1 MLTLRPYQRAALDG
15 LFTYWHEEGGNGLVV
30 VPTGGGKSLILAQIC
45 QELLADWPD
54 MRLAIVT
61 HVKEL
66 IAQNYQEL
74 LTVWPWAPAGI
85 YSAGLGRR
93 ETQAQILFGGIQSVW
108 NKVGSIG
115 HVDLLLIDE
124 AHLIPRKSDTMYGK
138 FIDGL
143 RAVNPDMRVAGLTA
157 TPYRLDS
164 GRLDRGDDRLFD
176 GIVYEVSIRDLMD
189 EGYLSPL
196 ISKATA
202 TTLDVT
208 GVAKRG
214 GEYIPGEL
222 QKAVDKDD
230 VTRAAVD
237 EIMAYGLAPGAERRS
252 WLLFCSGVEHA
263 YHVRNELRR
272 RGITAETVEGS
283 LHGRERDRIIDGFRR
298 GEFRALTNM
307 SITTTGFNV
316 PQVDLLAMLRPT
328 LSTGLYVQIVGRA
341 TRLAEGKSNA
351 LILDFAGN
359 VRRHGPVDAVTPK
372 EPGKGDGEAPV
383 KACPDCHSLV
393 HTSVMV
399 CPDCGHVW
407 ERKPLEE
414 KINARADAAPILS
427 KGAPEWVRV
436 VDWQFHQ
443 HQKPGSPPSMR
454 VEYFCGLTVHREW
467 ICLEHDGYPK
477 SKAWK
482 WWMARGGEPPI
493 PDTVAEAIER
503 HRELVKP
510 NEIRVRPSGKYWE
523 IVGYRPLV
531 GVPA

>member
-1 MLTLRPYQRAALDG
+1 MLTLRDYQKAALDG
-15 LFTYWHEEGGNGLVV
+15 LFTYWHEEGGNGLIV
-30 VPTGGGKSLILAQIC
+30 VPTGGGKSLILAQLC
-45 QELLADWPD
+45 QDLLADWPN

-93 ETQAQILFGGIQSVW
+93 ETQAQILFAGIQSIW
-108 NKVGSIG
+108 NKVDRIG
-115 HVDLLLIDE
+115 HVDLLLVDE

-138 FIDGL
+138 FIASL
-143 RAVNPDMRVAGLTA
+143 RDVNPDMRVAGLTA

-176 GIVYEVSIRDLMD
+176 SIAYEVSIRDLID
-189 EGYLSPL
+189 QGYLSPL

-202 TTLDVT
+202 TTLDVS

-214 GEYIPGEL
+214 GEFIAGEL

-230 VTRAAVD
+230 VTRAAVN
-237 EIMAYGLAPGAERRS
+237 EIIAYGTSRRS

-263 YHVRNELRR
+263 YHVRDELRR
-272 RGITAETVEGS
+272 RGISAETVEGS
-283 LHGRERDRIIDGFRR
+283 LNGQERDRIINAFRR

-316 PQVDLLAMLRPT
+316 PQIDLLAFLRPT
-328 LSTGLYVQIVGRA
+328 LSTGLYVQMAGRG
-341 TRLAEGKSNA
+341 TRLAQGKDNC
-351 LILDFAGN
+351 LVLDFAGN
-359 VRRHGPVDAVTPK
+359 VRRHGPVDAVQPK
-372 EPGKGDGEAPV
+372 EPGKGDGVAPV
-383 KACPDCHSLV
+383 KACPECHSLV
-393 HTSVMV
+393 HTSVMI
-399 CPDCGHVW
+399 CPDCGHEW

-414 KINARADAAPILS
+414 KLNARADAAPILS
-427 KGAPEWVRV
+427 ISTPEWVRV
-436 VDWQFHQ
+436 SSWQFHR
-443 HQKPGSPPSMR
+443 HEKPGSPPSLR
-454 VEYFCGLTVHREW
+454 VEYRCGLMIHKEW
-467 ICLEHDGYPK
+467 VCFEHDGYPK
-477 SKAWK
+477 NKAWK

-493 PDTVAEAIER
+493 PDTITEAITR
-503 HRELVKP
+503 QCELAQP

-523 IVGYRPLV
+523 IVGHRPLV